1 MARSRKTKIWEGKDV
16 EWDCYIDNRRGT
28 FRVRSGHV
36 DSTAGL
42 NLIIDGEWKYI
53 TELTNLRLKGTPS
66 PMEKK

>member
-16 EWDCYIDNRRGT
+16 EWDTSIDNHRGNFT
-28 FRVRSGHV
+28 VRSGHV

-42 NLIIDGEWKYI
+42 NLVIDGDWKYI

-66 PMEKK
+66 PLEKK

>member
-16 EWDCYIDNRRGT
+16 EWDTSIDHRGNFT
-28 FRVRSGHV
+28 VRSGHV

-42 NLIIDGEWKYI
+42 NLVIDGDWKYI

-66 PMEKK
+66 PLEKK

>member
-1 MARSRKTKIWEGKDV
+1 V
-16 EWDCYIDNRRGT
+16 EWDQIIDHNRDI
-28 FRVRSGHV
+28 FKVRSGHV

-66 PMEKK
+66 PLEKKP